1 MKSVAAN
8 DGVGDKCVR
17 RHERGQEQRGGHT
30 VMQKRCSQE
39 VNEHEGN
46 DERGQAEH
54 HKAVFVAFKAAAVHF
69 ESGQE
74 HDVIKAHAPEKL
86 KRVVAFQDVEPIFA
100 HGNAC
105 QHHADDV
112 GNAQFAHHD
121 GGKKDDE
128 HHDEEYQ
135 RGVGYGEGREHF
147 SFAYGVFG
155 VDAAGRL

>member
-1 MKSVAAN
+1 
-8 DGVGDKCVR
+8 
-17 RHERGQEQRGGHT
+17 
-30 VMQKRCSQE
+30 MQKRCSQE
-39 VNEHEGN
+39 VNECEGN
-46 DERGQAEH
+46 SERGQAKH
-54 HKAVFVAFKAAAVHF
+54 HETVFVAFKAAAVHF

-100 HGNAC
+100 HGNAS

-121 GGKKDDE
+121 RGKKDDE
-128 HHDEEYQ
+128 HHDKEYQ

-147 SFAYGVFG
+147 LSFMAVWG
-155 VDAAGRL
+155 